1 MQNRKNGSVMIVG
14 GGIAGIQS
22 SLDLANAGFHVYLVE
37 SSPTIGGLMA
47 RLDKTFPTNDCSMC
61 ILSPKLV
68 ECGRHLNIDILSYA
82 EVDTIAGEPGNFRVS
97 VRNKARYV
105 DPGECTG
112 CGDCAEACPVE
123 VPNHCENYLN
133 TRKVV
138 YRPFPQAFPNA
149 FTIEKHGVAN
159 CQAACPLEQ
168 KAQGYVALLRAGR
181 YEDAGRTVR
190 LDNPFPAIC
199 GRACH
204 HPCMEA
210 CQRGELDEPL
220 GIPHLKRFL
229 ADYET
234 DKGLSLIPE
243 KEPARENK
251 VAVVGAGPSGLSCAW
266 FLSLRGYQVTV
277 FDEREH
283 PGGMMRY
290 GIPSYRLPRNVVGR
304 EIDTILEGGVE
315 LQTGRSWGRDFTLDD
330 LKKMGFEAA
339 YLACGAWRGMKS
351 GAEGEDHPRVMDGL
365 DYLERVNSGREVP
378 TAEDVVIVGGGNV
391 AIDCARSALRRG
403 ARRVS
408 IYYRRSRE
416 EMPARDEEIEDAISE
431 GVEIFYCASP
441 KRFTER
447 SGTLYLETYVMRL
460 CAPDESGRRKPEPI
474 PGVGFEVAGDLFILA
489 IGQKPAVPEEGLEFE
504 RWGTVKVNKRMET
517 SRPGVFAG
525 GDLVLGPAT
534 LVEAI
539 AHGKRAAASIHAFLC
554 GETYTEE
561 ERSPA
566 PLRIDWGEKLANRI
580 RMKTL
585 PLEERKAG
593 FEEVE
598 IGYSEEEAKEEA
610 ARCLSCGG
618 CSECMQCVVACQRNA
633 INHRQNETLQEIEV
647 GAILFAAGAEAF
659 DPVERYRE
667 LGYRRFP
674 NVVTSLD
681 FERILNASGPFQGK
695 VVRPSDGNVPRRIGF
710 VQCVGSR
717 DKERGKG
724 YCSSVCCMYAIK
736 EALVAQE
743 HLAVEGHHEKEAAA
757 CAAVPSA
764 SCGESFGTNPLH
776 EDSTQE
782 PDDAFQATVFMI
794 DMRSFGK
801 DFERYYERA
810 KREGIRFV
818 RGKVDR
824 IRENPNGDLEIAYSD
839 GNGGFY
845 TETFEMVVLSV
856 GLAVTTENLEQLER
870 LGFSISPDGLMY
882 TDPAR
887 PVRST
892 TPGVWVC
899 GTLSA
904 PKDIPDTVV
913 EASAA
918 SAEVG
923 SFLHDAR
930 FTQVREKSYPAER
943 DISREPLR
951 IGVFICHCGINIG
964 GVVGVSQVAEEIR
977 NLPGVVYVE
986 ENLYTCSQDTQ
997 QKMRELIDEHG
1008 LNRVVV
1014 ASCSPR
1020 THEPLFQET
1029 LKEAGLN
1036 PYLFEMANIRDQ
1048 CSWVHQ
1054 KNPQEATKKATELVA
1069 MSVAK
1074 ASFLEPLTPMELEV
1088 EKGILVVGGGVS
1100 GMSAALEAARQGLHV
1115 YLVEKEDT
1123 LGGVLRRYRFL
1134 RSTDGIDYVALRN
1147 ELERELHDHPKV
1159 KIFTSAHLK
1168 EVNGFVGNFES
1179 VIESGYEEYTIRHG
1193 AVVIATGGREH
1204 RPREFLYGEDERVL
1218 TQTEFSLSMQDG
1230 KPPQAR
1236 KVVMIQ
1242 CVGSRN
1248 EENPW
1253 CSKVCCT
1260 TAVRNAITLKRLDPS
1275 AEVYIL
1281 YRDMR
1286 TYGLG
1291 EHAYREARE
1300 LGVVFIRFEDD
1311 VPPRL
1316 KREGK
1321 ALLVEVDSPLFGET
1335 VTLPADLVVLS
1346 AGIEPQE
1353 GNEALAKMVKVPLNQ
1368 DGFFLEAHVKLRP
1381 VEFSTDGVYVCG
1393 LAHAPKLVPESVLQ
1407 GEACIS
1413 RAMTVLSKD
1422 SILSEAQIAQ
1432 VLQSRCTACGDCEA
1446 ICQYKA
1452 VKVNEEEKI
1461 AEVNAALCKGCGL
1474 CGATCKSGAIQVR
1487 GFAPEQIVSEVEFL
1501 L

>member
-1 MQNRKNGSVMIVG
+1 MQNKKNGSVMVVG

-82 EVDTIAGEPGNFRVS
+82 EVDEISGEPGNFRVS

-105 DPGECTG
+105 DSVECTG

-168 KAQGYVALLRAGR
+168 KAQGYIALLHAGR
-181 YEDAGRTVR
+181 YEDAGRTIR
-190 LDNPFPAIC
+190 MDNPFPAIC

-210 CQRGELDEPL
+210 CQRGEIDEPL
-220 GIPHLKRFL
+220 GIPYLKRFL
-229 ADYET
+229 ADYESE
-234 DKGLSLIPE
+234 KGLSLIPE
-243 KEPARENK
+243 KEPSRGKK
-251 VAVVGAGPSGLSCAW
+251 VAVVGAGPSGLSCAY

-277 FDEREH
+277 FDEREY
-283 PGGMMRY
+283 PGGMMKY
-290 GIPSYRLPRNVVGR
+290 GIPSYRLPRGVVEQ
-304 EIDTILEGGVE
+304 EINAILDGGVE
-315 LQTGRSWGRDFTLDD
+315 LLTGRSWGRDFTLDD
-330 LKKMGFEAA
+330 LKEEGFDAV
-339 YLACGAWRGMKS
+339 YLACGAWQGMKT
-351 GAEGEDHPRVMDGL
+351 GVEGEDNPRIMDGL
-365 DYLERVNSGREVP
+365 DYLERVNSGCEVP
-378 TAEDVVIVGGGNV
+378 SAKEVIIVGGGNV
-391 AIDCARSALRRG
+391 AIDCARIALRRG
-403 ARRVS
+403 AQRVS
-408 IYYRRSRE
+408 VYYRRSRE

-431 GVEIFYCASP
+431 GVEFFFCASP

-447 SGTLYLETYVMRL
+447 SGTLYLETFVMRL

-474 PGVGFEVAGDLFILA
+474 PGAGFEVAGDLFILA
-489 IGQKPAVPEEGLEFE
+489 IGQKPKVPEEGLELE
-504 RWGTVKVNKRMET
+504 RWGSVKVNARMET
-517 SRPGVFAG
+517 SRPGVYAG

-539 AHGKRAAASIHAFLC
+539 AHGKRAAASMHAYLN
-554 GETYTEE
+554 GETYEEE

-566 PLRIDWGEKLANRI
+566 PLRINWSEKCADRIKMKKLALEKR
-580 RMKTL
+580 KT
-585 PLEERKAG
+585 G

-598 IGYSEEEAKEEA
+598 LGYNEEEAKEEA
-610 ARCLSCGG
+610 SRCLSCGG

-633 INHRQNETLQEIEV
+633 INHQQKDAVRDVEV
-647 GAILFAAGAEAF
+647 GAILFASGAEAF
-659 DPVERYRE
+659 DPVEQYRE

-674 NVVTSLD
+674 NVLTSLD

-695 VVRPSDGNVPRRIGF
+695 VVRPSDGAIPRRIGF

-717 DKERGKG
+717 DQDRGKA

-743 HLAVEGHHEKEAAA
+743 HMAVESHHEQETVP
-757 CAAVPSA
+757 CTAVSST
-764 SCGESFGTNPLH
+764 SCDVSCEGNLLREGPGHES
-776 EDSTQE
+776 S
-782 PDDAFQATVFMI
+782 DAFQSTVFMI

-810 KREGIRFV
+810 KQEGIRFV

-824 IRENPNGDLEIAYSD
+824 IRELDNGDLEVAYSD
-839 GNGGFY
+839 GNGGFN
-845 TETFEMVVLSV
+845 TETFEMIVLSV
-856 GLAVTTENLEQLER
+856 GLAVTGENLEKLEK
-870 LGFSISPDGLMY
+870 LGFSLSPDGLMY
-882 TDPAR
+882 TDPAY

-918 SAEVG
+918 SSEVA
-923 SFLHDAR
+923 SFLHEAR

-943 DISREPLR
+943 DVSREPLR
-951 IGVFICHCGINIG
+951 IGVFVCHCGINIG
-964 GVVGVSQVAEEIR
+964 GVVDVPKVAEEIR

-997 QKMRELIDEHG
+997 QKMRELIDEHK

-1054 KNPQEATKKATELVA
+1054 KNPREATRKATELVA

-1074 ASFLEPLTPMELEV
+1074 ASFLEPLTPMELDV
-1088 EKGILVVGGGVS
+1088 EKGVLVVGGGLS
-1100 GMSAALEAARQGLHV
+1100 GMSAALEAARQGLRV
-1115 YLVEKEDT
+1115 YLVEKEGE
-1123 LGGVLRRYRFL
+1123 LGGNLRKYRFFQ
-1134 RSTDGIDYVALRN
+1134 SYDGADFVGLRN
-1147 ELERELHDHPKV
+1147 KLEETLRKHPRV
-1159 KIFTSAHLK
+1159 EIFTAARLK

-1179 VIESGYEEYTIRHG
+1179 VIETGGKDYTIQHG

-1204 RPREFLYGEDERVL
+1204 RSKEFLYGEDERVL
-1218 TQTEFSLSMQDG
+1218 TQTEFALSMQDG
-1230 KPPQAR
+1230 VPENVKE
-1236 KVVMIQ
+1236 VVMIQ

-1248 EENPW
+1248 QENPW

-1275 AEVYIL
+1275 VQVYVL
-1281 YRDMR
+1281 YRDIR

-1311 VPPRL
+1311 KPPRIR
-1316 KREGK
+1316 KEGK
-1321 ALLVEVDSPLFGET
+1321 TLLVEVDSPLFGDV
-1335 VTLPADLVVLS
+1335 VTLPANRIVLS
-1346 AGIEPQE
+1346 AGIEPPE
-1353 GNEALAKMVKVPLNQ
+1353 ENETLAKMVKVPLNQ

-1413 RAMTVLSKD
+1413 RAMTVLSRD
-1422 SILSEAQIAQ
+1422 HILSEAQIAQ
-1432 VLQSRCTACGDCEA
+1432 VIQSRCTACGDCEA
-1446 ICQYKA
+1446 VCQYKA
-1452 VKVNEEEKI
+1452 VKVNEDEKV

-1487 GFAPEQIVSEVEFL
+1487 GFAPEQIISEVEFL